1 MAKSIQGSTGYFNE
15 KMLAALEKGEKKSA
29 KKSSTKKSTS
39 KKK

>member
-1 MAKSIQGSTGYFNE
+1 MAKSVQGSTGYFNE

-29 KKSSTKKSTS
+29 KKSTKKSTS